1 MSSQEVWTEQRIQ
14 VLREQENLPFVRADS
29 AGIVQEINHR
39 FREIYG
45 WRDDELIGE
54 SLGLI
59 LPPKLSRF
67 PSRRI
72 CTVQADGGFQG
83 LKSPFKTGNVL
94 QRWSSYR

>member
-39 FREIYG
+39 FHEVYG
-45 WRDDELIGE
+45 WRDDQLIGE

-59 LPPKLSRF
+59 LPPSFRDSHHAGFARFKLTEVSK
-67 PSRRI
+67 
-72 CTVQADGGFQG
+72 G

-94 QRWSSYR
+94 QRWSSHR

>member
-1 MSSQEVWTEQRIQ
+1 MSSQEVWTEERIQ
-14 VLREQENLPFVRADS
+14 ALREQENLPFVRADS

-59 LPPKLSRF
+59 PVSYTHLTLPTIYS
-67 PSRRI
+67 
-72 CTVQADGGFQG
+72 V
-83 LKSPFKTGNVL
+83 
-94 QRWSSYR
+94 